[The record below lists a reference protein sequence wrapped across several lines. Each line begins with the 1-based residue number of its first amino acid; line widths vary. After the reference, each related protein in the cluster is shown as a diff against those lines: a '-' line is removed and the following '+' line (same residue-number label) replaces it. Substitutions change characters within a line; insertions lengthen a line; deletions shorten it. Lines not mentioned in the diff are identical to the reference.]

1 MKQLLLIATIFL
13 ASCYGKTENK
23 TKLLAGKEII
33 PAVYQKDGLKKLD
46 WVLRLNEDK
55 VKTDSAT
62 GKKSIVSETLYG
74 AWMVIPYLDSLKQPL
89 KTKAG
94 KDSVFS
100 GWIVI
105 SRDSVNTH
113 IENISIDSLL
123 KK

>member
-1 MKQLLLIATIFL
+1 MKQVLIIATVFL
-13 ASCYGKTENK
+13 SSCFG
-23 TKLLAGKEII
+23 TKDKPNPAGKEII
-33 PAVYQKDGLKKLD
+33 PAVYQSKGIKKLD
-46 WVLRLNEDK
+46 WVLRVNEDK
-55 VKTDSAT
+55 IKTDSAT

-74 AWMVIPYLDSLKQPL
+74 VWTVVPYLDSLKQPL

-94 KDSVFS
+94 KDSLFA

-105 SRDSVNTH
+105 SKDSVNTH

>member
-1 MKQLLLIATIFL
+1 MKQVLIIATLFL
-13 ASCYGKTENK
+13 ASCYGTSDKPKPT
-23 TKLLAGKEII
+23 TGKAII
-33 PAVYQKDGLKKLD
+33 PAVYQKDGFKKLD

-55 VKTDSAT
+55 IKTDSAT

-74 AWMVIPYLDSLKQPL
+74 VWTIVPYLDSLKQQL

-94 KDSVFS
+94 KDSVFA
-100 GWIVI
+100 GWIAI
-105 SRDSVNTH
+105 SKDSVNTH